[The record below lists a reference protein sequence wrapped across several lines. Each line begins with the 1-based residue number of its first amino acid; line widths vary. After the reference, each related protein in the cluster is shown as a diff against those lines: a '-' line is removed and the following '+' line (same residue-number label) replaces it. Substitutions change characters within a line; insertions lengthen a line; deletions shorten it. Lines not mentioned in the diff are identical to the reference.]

1 MKIFQLVESE
11 ILFGNCVTNNYVKR
25 ASLSDLQRD
34 DDSSILTEASL
45 FENLARRGEAR
56 RPAPSATTTT
66 LSPQPADVVA
76 AIFTGRRGVGN
87 AVCRNFLFPLGWP
100 ACGVNST
107 LPLSRGEKGA
117 RNFDALSRSA
127 LEVGQGERQRPG
139 RRHHRRSLGNG
150 AHTTA
155 ALPPAVPDQMTRA
168 SAHNNG
174 LFTLQPLSHSGR
186 GPGPLSTDHDSLLK
200 ARLRVRIRYRSL
212 DIKSSELDA

>member
-1 MKIFQLVESE
+1 MSQTITSK
-11 ILFGNCVTNNYVKR
+11 GP
-25 ASLSDLQRD
+25 SLSDLQRD
-34 DDSSILTEASL
+34 DDSSVLTEASL

-117 RNFDALSRSA
+117 QLRCSFSLALRDAL
-127 LEVGQGERQRPG
+127 EMGQGERQRPG

-155 ALPPAVPDQMTRA
+155 ALPPTVPDQMTRA

-212 DIKSSELDA
+212 DSKSSELEA